1 MEVDSILEE
10 FINIIRDPF
19 ESGLLTFFAGVLTIL
34 GVYHFLLY
42 FQQKIKAYLFY
53 SLYLFFVFL
62 SLFRFG
68 SGGLFEIFLKY
79 FQDYQYFIT
88 EVTFVVYL
96 LFAYSF
102 LEMKRHA
109 PRWNRYVMTANFIFL
124 GIAILVQ
131 TLSFLVGGRYLR
143 VMGYNFFLIY
153 MPILAVISYY
163 PIIKKPISLK
173 FYLIAGSLILFL
185 GWLGPV
191 VVYQFSLGW
200 ENFRIASGFFLL
212 CGIFEVLLF
221 SLGLGHKQK
230 LLLQENRRA
239 KKELMMQ
246 NKENEELR
254 LRIQQKLEQNVET
267 LSKQIELDKME
278 KLTAEYEKELAELKV
293 SFLRSQMNPHF
304 IFNSLNSIKL
314 YIINN
319 EKENA
324 IYYLNKF
331 SKFIRKVLDATRE
344 KVSSLAE
351 EIETIELYVN
361 IENIRFDNQISFSV
375 KMEEGLKLQGIKV
388 PSLILQPFVENAIW
402 HGLPLVKQK
411 QLSLRIE
418 KETSTEIKIMI
429 EDNGIGMEKSK
440 QINQQKFHRRRSV
453 GLKITRERLQTFYRD
468 YEGSY
473 ALTYSDLYPEKANKG
488 TQVTVKLPLK

>member
-1 MEVDSILEE
+1 LEVDLNLEE
-10 FINIIRDPF
+10 FINIIWNPF

-42 FQQKIKAYLFY
+42 FQQKIRAYLFY

-62 SLFRFG
+62 SLFRYG
-68 SGGLFEIFLKY
+68 SGGYFDILQKY
-79 FQDYQYFIT
+79 FLDYKYFLT
-88 EVTFVVYL
+88 EITFVVYL

-102 LEMKRHA
+102 LEMKRQA
-109 PRWNRYVMTANFIFL
+109 PRWNKYVMMANFFFL
-124 GIAILVQ
+124 GIAILIQ
-131 TLSFLVGGRYLR
+131 SISFFVGGEHLR
-143 VMGYNFFLIY
+143 VLGYNFFLIY
-153 MPILAVISYY
+153 MPILAVLSYY
-163 PIIKKPISLK
+163 PIIKRPIPLK
-173 FYLIAGSLILFL
+173 FYLIAGSLVLFL

-191 VVYQFSLGW
+191 LVYQLNLGK
-200 ENFRIASGFFLL
+200 ENFKIAAGFFLL
-212 CGIFEVLLF
+212 SGIFEVLLF

-230 LLLQENRRA
+230 LLLQENKQA
-239 KKELMMQ
+239 KKELMRQ
-246 NKENEELR
+246 NKANEELR
-254 LRIQQKLEQNVET
+254 LRVQQKLEQNVET
-267 LSKQIELDKME
+267 LSKQIEMDKIE
-278 KLTAEYEKELAELKV
+278 RLTAQYEKELAELKV

-351 EIETIELYVN
+351 EIQTIELYVN

-375 KMEEGLKLQGIKV
+375 EIKDDLEPEGIKV

-411 QLSLRIE
+411 QLSIKIE
-418 KETSTEIKIMI
+418 KDNPVEIKII
-429 EDNGIGMEKSK
+429 VEDNGVGMERSK
-440 QINQQKFHRRRSV
+440 EINRQKFHRRRSV

-473 ALTYSDLYPEKANKG
+473 SLTYSDLYLEEANKG
-488 TQVTVKLPLK
+488 TRVTLKLPLK